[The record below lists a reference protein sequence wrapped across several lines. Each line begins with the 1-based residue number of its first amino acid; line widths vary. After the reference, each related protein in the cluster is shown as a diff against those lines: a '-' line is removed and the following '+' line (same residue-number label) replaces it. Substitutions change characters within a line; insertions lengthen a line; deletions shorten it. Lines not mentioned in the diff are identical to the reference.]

1 MGHKHEIEVYVMVDE
16 AANLSVEEQCAFFK
30 DKLQKYACMM
40 DIVQE
45 EYEKAYLEVRRT
57 RGLPVYSDTMFK
69 EEIPKATAPAEEM
82 AVFEPAA
89 EETVMESE
97 SMPEMVMPEPEPEP
111 EPEPF
116 VPETIE
122 EHANAVLESI
132 EAMDIPAEVPA
143 VDVPMAEI
151 PVELPVAEVPVEM
164 EMPVAAEIPV
174 EVPVAEMPEMPVE
187 MPAMETAP
195 AVEAVAPVVEDVP
208 PVPAASETPVEMSP
222 DEIAA
227 MLAAAQATA

>member
-16 AANLSVEEQCAFFK
+16 VAALSVEEQCAFFK

-40 DIVQE
+40 DIIQG

-69 EEIPKATAPAEEM
+69 EEVPKAS
-82 AVFEPAA
+82 AA
-89 EETVMESE
+89 EEQAIESVPEVVMPEMPE
-97 SMPEMVMPEPEPEP
+97 AVMPEMVTAEP

-122 EHANAVLESI
+122 EHADAILESI
-132 EAMDIPAEVPA
+132 EAMGLPE
-143 VDVPMAEI
+143 E
-151 PVELPVAEVPVEM
+151 PV
-164 EMPVAAEIPV
+164 AEIPV
-174 EVPVAEMPEMPVE
+174 EVPAVEEVAPEALMSEE
-187 MPAMETAP
+187 MPAVEETAP
-195 AVEAVAPVVEDVP
+195 EALMPEEMPAVEVA
-208 PVPAASETPVEMSP
+208 VPAEIPVEAPAAEEALPVEMSP